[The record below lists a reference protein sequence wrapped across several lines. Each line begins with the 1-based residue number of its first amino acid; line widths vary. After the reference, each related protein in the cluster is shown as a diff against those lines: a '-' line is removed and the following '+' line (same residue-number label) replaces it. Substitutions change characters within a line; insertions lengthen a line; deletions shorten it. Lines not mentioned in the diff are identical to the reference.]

1 MDKTLSFVEGT
12 IPLTFNGESF
22 YTYYKVV
29 GNPPSSTS
37 SSRPPVIAIHGGPG
51 FSHDYILP
59 ISDIV
64 VRDPSTTVIFYDL
77 LGGARSTHLP
87 HKPETFWT
95 FELFIAE
102 LDNLV
107 RHFGLQDKPFDL
119 LGHCFGGAL
128 AMEYIVKHQPKAL
141 RRLVLVTSC
150 ADSPSQHTERKR
162 LIGELPSGPRE
173 ILLES
178 MAKHVQEGAPF
189 LREEKVAWRLFSDIN
204 CCNVQPLPAE
214 LQYSAEQAED
224 DSGGSAPLNAM
235 FVYLHFVVVA
245 QTEHMLFNFQA

>member
-1 MDKTLSFVEGT
+1 MDKTLPFVEGT
-12 IPLTFNGESF
+12 IPLTFNGETF

-37 SSRPPVIAIHGGPG
+37 SSRPPLIAIHGGPG

-64 VRDPSTTVIFYDL
+64 IHDPSTTVIFYDL

-95 FELFIAE
+95 FELFVAE

-107 RHFGLQDKPFDL
+107 KHFGLQDKPFDL

-128 AMEYIVKHQPKAL
+128 AMEYIVKHQPTTL

-150 ADSPSQHTERKR
+150 ADSHSQHAERKR

-189 LREEKVAWRLFSDIN
+189 LKEEKVAWRLFSDIN
-204 CCNVQPLPAE
+204 CCNVHPLPAE

-224 DSGGSAPLNAM
+224 DAGGSAPLNAM
-235 FVYLHFVVVA
+235 LVSLYFIGA
-245 QTEHMLFNFQA
+245 A